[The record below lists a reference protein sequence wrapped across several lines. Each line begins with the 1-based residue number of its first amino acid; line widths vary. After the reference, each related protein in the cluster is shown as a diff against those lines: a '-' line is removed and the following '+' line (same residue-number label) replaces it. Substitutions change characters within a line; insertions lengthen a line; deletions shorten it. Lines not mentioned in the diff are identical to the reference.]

1 MSDIEPVK
9 LLLQNSKRIVL
20 TTHTRPDGDA
30 MGSSL
35 ALLHFLKEQG
45 HDVSLITP
53 TNYAVFLHF
62 LPGDHEV
69 IIYEN
74 HQKRCNKLVAAAE
87 VLFVLDYNSPKRA
100 KPMDRAIQ
108 KSTATKI
115 LIDHHLDPEE
125 GFGDYAFWNVKA
137 SSTCELVYEFISQIS
152 SPEVINKKMATCL
165 YTGIC
170 TDTGRFKFN
179 INPKLYEIVADLV
192 RKGINIDKI
201 HTQVFDTFSEDK
213 LRFLGFCLTERMM
226 VFPEYNTAFIYV
238 KERDFRRFNYQEG
251 DKEGLV
257 NYPLSLAGFR
267 FAALIT
273 ENDEMVKL
281 SFRSK
286 GNFSVNEFARKH
298 FNGGGHKNASGG
310 LSHLSLDDTIDKFI
324 DLLPQYEKELTN

>member
-1 MSDIEPVK
+1 MSDIASVK
-9 LLLQNSKRIVL
+9 LLLGEPKKIVL

-35 ALLHFLKEQG
+35 ALSHYLKGQG
-45 HDVSLITP
+45 HDVKVITP

-74 HQKRCNKLVAAAE
+74 HQKRCNRLLDEAD
-87 VLFVLDYNSPKRA
+87 VLFILDYNAPNRA
-100 KPMDRAIQ
+100 RPMEGALRRF
-108 KSTATKI
+108 KATKI
-115 LIDHHLDPEE
+115 LIDHHLEPDLD
-125 GFGDYAFWNVKA
+125 FGDYTFWSTAV
-137 SSTCELVYEFISQIS
+137 SSTCELVYTFIKDMGHVDTID
-152 SPEVINKKMATCL
+152 KKIATCL

-179 INPKLYEIVADLV
+179 TRAELYEIVADLM
-192 RKGINIDKI
+192 RKGINLTKI
-201 HTQVFDTFSEDK
+201 HTQVFDTFSENR
-213 LRFLGFCLTERMM
+213 LRFLGFCLTKRMM

-238 KERDFRRFNYQEG
+238 TERDFRRYNYQEG

-298 FNGGGHKNASGG
+298 FSGGGHKNASGG
-310 LSHLSLDDTIDKFI
+310 LSRISLQATIDKFI
-324 DLLPQYEKELTN
+324 DLLPEYEKELTN

>member
-1 MSDIEPVK
+1 MNDIDSVK
-9 LLLQNSKRIVL
+9 SLLQSPKRIVL

-35 ALLHFLKEQG
+35 ALLHFLKEKG
-45 HDVSLITP
+45 HDVALIAP

-74 HQKRCNKLVAAAE
+74 HQKRCNKLVKNAE
-87 VLFVLDYNSPKRA
+87 VLFILDYNAPKRA
-100 KPMDRAIQ
+100 KPMDNSVRD
-108 KSTATKI
+108 SRATKI
-115 LIDHHLDPEE
+115 LIDHHLEPEE
-125 GFGDYAFWNVKA
+125 GFGEYAFWNVKA
-137 SSTCELVYEFISQIS
+137 SSTCELVYDFIAEIGST
-152 SPEVINKKMATCL
+152 EDINKKIATCL

-179 INPKLYEIVADLV
+179 TTPKLYEIVADLV
-192 RKGINIDKI
+192 RKGININKI
-201 HTQVFDTFSEDK
+201 HTQVFDTFSEDR

-226 VFPEYNTAFIYV
+226 VFHEYNTAFIYV
-238 KERDFRRFNYQEG
+238 TERDFRMFNYQEG

-298 FNGGGHKNASGG
+298 FDGGGHKNAAGG
-310 LSHLSLDDTIDKFI
+310 LSRISLDDTIDKFI